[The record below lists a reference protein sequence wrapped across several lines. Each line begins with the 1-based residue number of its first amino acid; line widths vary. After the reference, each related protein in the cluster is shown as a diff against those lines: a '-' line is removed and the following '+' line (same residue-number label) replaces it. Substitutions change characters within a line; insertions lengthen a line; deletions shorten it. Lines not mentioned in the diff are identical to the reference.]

1 MQVITLQ
8 SRVAY
13 GHVGNATAVPV
24 LQRLGH
30 DAWPVDTTLLSN
42 HLGYETHGGRILP
55 AEDVAGVIEGLVK
68 LGVLA
73 RCDALLSGFLGNSAS
88 VAGDAVQWL
97 RMEKPNALYCLDP
110 VMGERD
116 GGLYVAEATAQTI
129 SQRLLPEADI
139 VLPNAFEL
147 DYLTGVRNRSLSD
160 VATASDALLRRA
172 RPGAVVVATGLGRDD
187 GPADRVEV
195 MASAKSARYIA
206 SVPRLDLPAHGAGDL
221 FGALFLGHYLH
232 GRNLPNALSR
242 AMDATHAVFSASLGR
257 PELAL
262 IETLDQLRDP
272 PRAAAVEQIG

>member
-55 AEDVAGVIEGLVK
+55 AEDVAGVIEGMVK
-68 LGVLA
+68 LGVLS
-73 RCDALLSGFLGNSAS
+73 RCDALLSGFLGQSAS
-88 VAGDAVQWL
+88 VAGDTVQWL
-97 RMEKPNALYCLDP
+97 RMENPGALYCLDP

-139 VLPNAFEL
+139 LLPNAFEL
-147 DYLTGVRNRSLSD
+147 DYLAGVRNRTLSD
-160 VATASDALLRRA
+160 AATASDALLRRA
-172 RPGAVVVATGLGRDD
+172 RPGALVVATGLDRDD

-195 MASAKSARYIA
+195 MASAKSARYLA

-232 GRNLPNALSR
+232 GRNLASALAR
-242 AMDATHAVFSASLGR
+242 AMDATHAVFSASLGK

-262 IETLDQLRDP
+262 VETLEHLREP
-272 PRAAAVEQIG
+272 PRAATIEQIG